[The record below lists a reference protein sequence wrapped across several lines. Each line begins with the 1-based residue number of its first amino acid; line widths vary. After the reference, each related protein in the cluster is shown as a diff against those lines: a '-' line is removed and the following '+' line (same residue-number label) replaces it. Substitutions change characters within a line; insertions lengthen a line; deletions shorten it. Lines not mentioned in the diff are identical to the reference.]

1 MAFDFS
7 ALFWIFLAIMVL
19 QPLFTGRWYAL
30 RRAQAIRTIERLH
43 GSRVITMI
51 HRQEKRSIFGFAV
64 ASRRNCEFDQMRE
77 VLLFVRPTISRL
89 RRVISPNPPPL
100 RASPPHKP
108 DSSS

>member
-30 RRAQAIRTIERLH
+30 RRAQAIRAIERLH

-64 ASRRNCEFDQMRE
+64 SRHIDLEGARWSCARGDADRPRSGSTQGQSNRLCSC
-77 VLLFVRPTISRL
+77 LCHVR
-89 RRVISPNPPPL
+89 
-100 RASPPHKP
+100 
-108 DSSS
+108 